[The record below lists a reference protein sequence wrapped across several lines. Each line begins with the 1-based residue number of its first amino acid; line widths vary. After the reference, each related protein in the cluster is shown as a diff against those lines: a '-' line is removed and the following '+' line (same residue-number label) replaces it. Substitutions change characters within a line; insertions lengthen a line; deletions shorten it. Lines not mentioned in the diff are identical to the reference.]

1 MAADVDATLTQW
13 STTAA
18 SNKPAGSTSISNNL
32 DDNLREIQK
41 VVRQQWASTSIA
53 SAATTNLASVNERF
67 VTVTGTTTIT
77 ALGTL
82 SAGIERVLIFS
93 GVLTLTHNGTSL
105 ILPGAGNITTAAG
118 DVAVMLSLGSG
129 NWRCI
134 DYQRASGAPVSLVTQ
149 FSDGTAGSPG
159 ATFAA
164 DTDTGLY
171 RIGAN
176 NIGISVGGAKVV
188 DIAPGGVDFDVE
200 VSASGGY
207 FGDAVVTDAANALMV
222 KHSSARNGFSFY
234 AESNN
239 TSVSDGI
246 VDVRSSGGSGDLIV
260 AGNSSGKLFKVS
272 VSGQISSDAGTT
284 ITTPADYAEMFEWHD
299 GNPSGEDRTGMS
311 VVLVGNKIR
320 VAQVG
325 EIPFG
330 VVSGDP
336 AVLADSGEG
345 SWWGKYVRDEF
356 NRPAKDPDGR
366 LIISPAFDP
375 NREYVPRSKRKEWS
389 PVGLVGKLRVRDGQA
404 ISPGWLFMRR
414 ITDAV
419 AEYLVGVK

>member
-1 MAADVDATLTQW
+1 MAADVDATLMQW

-18 SNKPAGSTSISNNL
+18 SNKPSGSTSISTNL

-67 VTVTGTTTIT
+67 VTVSGTTTIT

-93 GVLTLTHNGTSL
+93 GILTLTHNGTSL

-118 DVAVMLSLGSG
+118 DVATMLSLGSG

-149 FSDGTAGSPG
+149 FADGSAATPG
-159 ATFAA
+159 AAFAS
-164 DTDTGLY
+164 DLDSGMY
-171 RIGAN
+171 RIGTN
-176 NIGISVGGAKVV
+176 NIGIAVGGAKVI
-188 DIAPGGVDFDVE
+188 DIAAGVV
-200 VSASGGY
+200 VASAEFEAQGGY
-207 FGDAVVTDAANALMV
+207 FGDATAADATNALFV
-222 KHSSARNGFSFY
+222 KHSSARNGFSFK

-239 TSVSDGI
+239 TSTSDGI
-246 VDVRSSGGSGDLIV
+246 VDVRSTGGSGDLIA
-260 AGNSSGKLFKVS
+260 AGTAGGKVFKVS

-284 ITTPADYAEMFEWHD
+284 ITTPADYAEMFEWAD
-299 GNPSGEDRTGMS
+299 GNPNAEDRVGVS
-311 VVLVGNKIR
+311 VVLVGNKIQI
-320 VAQVG
+320 ASVG
-325 EIPFG
+325 EDPFG

-345 SWWGKYVRDEF
+345 SWVGKYVRDEF
-356 NRPAKDPDGR
+356 NRAKKDADGR
-366 LIISPAFDP
+366 LILSSEFDP
-375 NREYVPRSKRKEWS
+375 DREYVPRSQRKEWS
-389 PVGLVGKLRVRDGQA
+389 PVGLVGKLRVRDGQV

-414 ITDAV
+414 ISETV